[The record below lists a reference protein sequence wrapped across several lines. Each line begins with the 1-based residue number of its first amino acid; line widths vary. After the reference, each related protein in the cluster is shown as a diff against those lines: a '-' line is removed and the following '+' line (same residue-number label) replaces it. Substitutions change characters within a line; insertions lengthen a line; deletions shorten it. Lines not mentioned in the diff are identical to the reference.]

1 MMHAEANEHLFEK
14 GIREVDAFAEEV
26 QRAMQCIAHN
36 ALPELEASVHRQ
48 NELLIPLSE
57 SLRQEGWLTLAIE
70 LPLRQSSLA
79 RRAQSAAARLSRLS
93 TQYSALLQH
102 VRKSLALLQTL
113 HATDHASVPG
123 QVTSEA
129 KQMTWSCQA

>member
-1 MMHAEANEHLFEK
+1 MMPAEAREHVLEK
-14 GIREVDAFAEEV
+14 GMREVDAFAEEL

-36 ALPELEASVHRQ
+36 ALQELEASVHRQ
-48 NELLIPLSE
+48 RELLIPLAE
-57 SLRQEGWLTLAIE
+57 SLQQAGWLTLATE
-70 LPLRQSSLA
+70 PPLKQSSQA
-79 RRAQSAAARLSRLS
+79 RRAQSAAARLSRLNA
-93 TQYSALLQH
+93 QYSALLQH

-113 HATDHASVPG
+113 HATDHTSIPG